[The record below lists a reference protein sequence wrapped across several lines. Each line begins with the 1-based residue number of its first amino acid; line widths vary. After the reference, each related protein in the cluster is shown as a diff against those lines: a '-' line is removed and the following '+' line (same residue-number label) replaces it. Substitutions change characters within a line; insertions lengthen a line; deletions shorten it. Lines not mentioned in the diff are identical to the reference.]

1 MTLENNKREIPLQ
14 NAIYFENIKYG
25 LDHYNN
31 EIVVMNETEA
41 FGFFAKK
48 LKEAEEGSIFADF
61 YYGALECEAKHIID
75 AELTEEEQKYVAK
88 LIEADTE
95 EIIYPLDHMLL
106 QIIVKLNARATL
118 FSTIYFTGEA
128 AKRSTWWG
136 NYNQEYIV
144 FTEKE

>member
-1 MTLENNKREIPLQ
+1 MKNSSFREH
-14 NAIYFENIKYG
+14 AIYFENIKYG

-41 FGFFAKK
+41 FKFFAKK
-48 LKEAEEGSIFADF
+48 LKEAEEGSVFSDF
-61 YYGALECEAKHIID
+61 YYSALNYEAKRIID
-75 AELTEEEQKYVAK
+75 AELSEEEKIYVAH
-88 LIEADTE
+88 LISEDSK
-95 EIIYPLDHMLL
+95 EIIYPLDNMLL
-106 QIIVKLNARATL
+106 QIIVKLNAKATL

-144 FTEKE
+144 FREKE

>member
-31 EIVVMNETEA
+31 EVVVMNETEA
-41 FGFFAKK
+41 LEFFAKK
-48 LKEAEEGSIFADF
+48 LEDAEKGSVYADF
-61 YYGALECEAKHIID
+61 YYGILDSDARHIID
-75 AELTEEEQKYVAK
+75 KELTENEKVYVGH
-88 LIEADTE
+88 LISEDSK

-144 FTEKE
+144 FREKE

>member
-1 MTLENNKREIPLQ
+1 MENSSFREGM
-14 NAIYFENIKYG
+14 IYFENIKYG

-31 EIVVMNETEA
+31 EMIRMNEAEA
-41 FGFFAKK
+41 FAFFAQK
-48 LKEAEEGSIFADF
+48 LEEAKEKSVFADF
-61 YYGALECEAKHIID
+61 YYGVLEDSARQIVDK
-75 AELTEEEQKYVAK
+75 ELTEEEQKYVAK

-136 NYNQEYIV
+136 NYNEEYIV
-144 FTEKE
+144 FREKE